1 MMSDDDPTKMSQSG
15 LRNYL
20 GHFPAGTSF
29 MCVNHYRQLYL
40 ARRFQKYDFGA
51 EQNLIKYGQE
61 TPPEISIR
69 NFSDFPIAMFCGA
82 TDKLASTHD
91 YMWLRDE
98 LAANNN
104 CIFYKEYDFGHLAFL
119 MPANKA
125 IFNEMFAL
133 MRRYNPLYRNDIVP
147 ILTEEQTS
155 AESDVMMNV
164 ANMTMTQ
171 GAFRNDN

>member
-1 MMSDDDPTKMSQSG
+1 M
-15 LRNYL
+15 
-20 GHFPAGTSF
+20 
-29 MCVNHYRQLYL
+29 
-40 ARRFQKYDFGA
+40 
-51 EQNLIKYGQE
+51 IKYGQE

-171 GAFRNDN
+171 GAFRNDNQRINVIDGFMNNI